1 MENKQSLEVLEKE
14 LLQAYSTLS
23 GSMNFRQLRS
33 FGRYFCYLKEFILK
47 QAQFGDTFVDR
58 KYLQSQLQKH
68 YDILSSWTKPGN
80 EDFEF
85 RRECSKAF
93 FEYRS
98 IFKAMTLLKAPKY
111 HRRRNFVM
119 DFMAFE
125 RDLISV

>member
-23 GSMNFRQLRS
+23 GSMNSQHLYS
-33 FGRYFCYLKEFILK
+33 FDRYFCYFKEFILK

-93 FEYRS
+93 FEYRR
-98 IFKAMTLLKAPKY
+98 IFKAITLLKAPKVG
-111 HRRRNFVM
+111 RKRKFVV
-119 DFMAFE
+119 DFLAFE